1 MNIPIESRVGELLRE
16 KAMKLGLAESCTGG
30 LIAHRLTN
38 VPGSSDY
45 FLGAVVCYA
54 DSVKQQLLG
63 VAADTLAQDGA
74 VSQQT
79 ALQMARGVCKLLG
92 AQVGVSVT
100 GIAGPGGGTQE
111 KPVGLTWIAV
121 VSPDGERVERYMWS
135 GDRIENKESSAT
147 AALDLLIEAIREHS

>member
-30 LIAHRLTN
+30 LIAHRITN

-54 DSVKQQLLG
+54 DSVKRQLLG
-63 VAADTLAQDGA
+63 VAADTLAQEGA

-92 AQVGVSVT
+92 AQVGVSAT
-100 GIAGPGGGTQE
+100 GIAGPGGGTEE

-121 VSPDGERVERYMWS
+121 VSPDGERVERYIWS
-135 GDRIENKESSAT
+135 GDRIENKESSAA
-147 AALDLLIEAIREHS
+147 AALDLLIEAIGEHS